1 MFVDVE
7 RDGMTIR
14 KNVSKTFER
23 VRDTDRERERER
35 DGHVGRQIRKGV
47 LINKSVVPSKI

>member
-35 DGHVGRQIRKGV
+35 ERWSRRKTNSKRS
-47 LINKSVVPSKI
+47 LNK